1 MTAVIVAAGRKW
13 KRSHTADVHLPAGN
27 QPGAPQDGRSAVVQ
41 TSKTRRFRLA
51 SSAILALTLATT
63 AAACGGGDDDGATAD
78 GKTKLTVATFN
89 EFGYEELIE
98 EYNAMQDDVVVEQ
111 KKAGTANEHQDNLYT
126 KLAAGSGLSDIEA
139 IEVDW
144 WSALM
149 EQSDAFT
156 DLSDPEVEGRWLDW
170 KTEAATTPD
179 GALIGYGTDI
189 GPEGICYR
197 SDLFEKAGMPTDRE
211 KVAQM
216 FGSWDDYF
224 EAGRQFV
231 NKVPDVAWYDSSGA
245 TAQAMINQVEYSF
258 EDEDNTVIA
267 ADNPEVKE
275 VFDTVTSLS
284 EEGLSTNLV
293 QWSEDW
299 TASFQNDGF
308 ATMACPG
315 WMLGVIEGNAD
326 GVEGWD
332 IANVFPGGGGNWGGS
347 YLTVPAQGDNVEEA
361 QELAKWL
368 TAPEQQIKAFE
379 AKGTFPSQVD
389 ALTDPALTGSTNEF
403 FNGAPTGQILADRA
417 EAVPFIAHKGPK
429 FADIN
434 TAFQQAIQRVD
445 EGKESADEA
454 WDSFLADV
462 DRLG

>member
-1 MTAVIVAAGRKW
+1 M
-13 KRSHTADVHLPAGN
+13 
-27 QPGAPQDGRSAVVQ
+27 Q
-41 TSKTRRFRLA
+41 TRKTRRVRLA
-51 SSAILALTLATT
+51 TSALLALTLAST
-63 AAACGGGDDDGATAD
+63 AAACGGDSEDGTTAD
-78 GKTKLTVATFN
+78 GKIKLTVATFN
-89 EFGYEELIE
+89 EFGYEELIK

-149 EQSDAFT
+149 EQSDAFV
-156 DLSDPEVEGRWLDW
+156 DLTDPEVEGRWLDW

-179 GALIGYGTDI
+179 GKLIGYGTDI
-189 GPEGICYR
+189 GPEGMCYR
-197 SDLFEKAGMPTDRE
+197 ADLFKKAGLPTDRE
-211 KVAQM
+211 KVASL
-216 FGSWDDYF
+216 FEDWDTYF
-224 EAGRQFV
+224 ETGREFV
-231 NKVPDVAWYDSSGA
+231 KKVPDTAWYDSSGG
-245 TAQAMINQVEYSF
+245 TAQAMINQTEYSF
-258 EDEDNTVIA
+258 EDEDNNVIA
-267 ADNPEVKE
+267 ADNPDVKA
-275 VFDTVTSLS
+275 VFDTVTANVAD
-284 EEGLSTNLV
+284 GLTTGLT

-299 TASFQNDGF
+299 TAAFQNDGF

-347 YLTVPAQGDNVEEA
+347 YLTVPAQGEHQEEA
-361 QELAKWL
+361 KELAKWL

-379 AKGTFPSQVD
+379 AKGTFPSQVE
-389 ALTDPALTGSTNEF
+389 ALDDPALTGATNAF
-403 FNGAPTGQILADRA
+403 FNDAPTGKILAERA
-417 EAVPFIAHKGPK
+417 EAVPFIPHKGPK

-445 EGKESADEA
+445 EGQETPDEA
-454 WDSFLADV
+454 WESFLADV
-462 DRLG
+462 ERLG

>member
-1 MTAVIVAAGRKW
+1 M
-13 KRSHTADVHLPAGN
+13 
-27 QPGAPQDGRSAVVQ
+27 
-41 TSKTRRFRLA
+41 RLA
-51 SSAILALTLATT
+51 TSALLALTLATT
-63 AAACGGGDDDGATAD
+63 ATACGGGDDEGTTAD
-78 GKTKLTVATFN
+78 GKIKLTVATFN
-89 EFGYEELIE
+89 EFGYEELID

-149 EQSDAFT
+149 EQSDAFA

-179 GALIGYGTDI
+179 GKLIGYGTDI
-189 GPEGICYR
+189 GPEGMCYR
-197 SDLFEKAGMPTDRE
+197 ADLFKKAGLPTDRE
-211 KVAQM
+211 EVASL
-216 FGSWDDYF
+216 FGDWDSYF

-231 NKVPDVAWYDSSGA
+231 DKVPGTAWYDSSGG

-275 VFDTVTSLS
+275 VFDAVTQNA
-284 EEGLSTNLV
+284 EDGLSTGLT

-299 TASFQNDGF
+299 TAAFQDDGF

-315 WMLGVIEGNAD
+315 WMLGVIEGNAA

-347 YLTVPAQGDNVEEA
+347 YLTVPAQGDHVEEA
-361 QELAKWL
+361 KALAAWL

-389 ALTDPALTGSTNEF
+389 ALDDPTLTGATNAF
-403 FNGAPTGQILADRA
+403 FNDAPTGEILAERA

-454 WDSFLADV
+454 WSSFLADV
-462 DRLG
+462 ERLG

>member
-1 MTAVIVAAGRKW
+1 M
-13 KRSHTADVHLPAGN
+13 
-27 QPGAPQDGRSAVVQ
+27 Q
-41 TSKTRRFRLA
+41 TRQTRRARLA
-51 SSAILALTLATT
+51 TSALLALTLASTV
-63 AAACGGGDDDGATAD
+63 AACGGDSEEDTTAD
-78 GKTKLTVATFN
+78 GKIKLTVATFN
-89 EFGYEELIE
+89 EFGYEELID

-144 WSALM
+144 WPALI
-149 EQSDAFT
+149 EQSDAFV

-170 KTEAATTPD
+170 KTEAATTSD
-179 GALIGYGTDI
+179 GKLMGYGTDI

-197 SDLFEKAGMPTDRE
+197 ADLFKKAGLPTDRDE
-211 KVAQM
+211 VAGL
-216 FGSWDDYF
+216 FSSWDSYF
-224 EAGRQFV
+224 DAGRDFV
-231 NKVPDVAWYDSSGA
+231 EKMPDTAWYDSSGG
-245 TAQAMINQVEYSF
+245 TAQAMINQTEYSF

-267 ADNPEVKE
+267 ADNPDVKS
-275 VFDTVTSLS
+275 VFETVTANSQD
-284 EEGLSTNLV
+284 GLSTNLT

-299 TASFQNDGF
+299 TAAFQNDGF

-332 IANVFPGGGGNWGGS
+332 IANAFPGGGGNWGGS
-347 YLTVPAQGDNVEEA
+347 YLTVPAQGEHTEEA
-361 QELAKWL
+361 KELAKWL

-379 AKGTFPSQVD
+379 AKGTFPSQVE
-389 ALTDPALTGSTNEF
+389 ALSDPTLTGSTNAF
-403 FNGAPTGQILADRA
+403 FNDAPTGEILAERA
-417 EAVPFIAHKGPK
+417 EAVPFIPHKGPK
-429 FADIN
+429 YADIN

-445 EGKESADEA
+445 EGQESPDEA

-462 DRLG
+462 ERLG

>member
-1 MTAVIVAAGRKW
+1 M
-13 KRSHTADVHLPAGN
+13 
-27 QPGAPQDGRSAVVQ
+27 
-41 TSKTRRFRLA
+41 TRRARLA
-51 SSAILALTLATT
+51 SSALLALTLATT
-63 AAACGGGDDDGATAD
+63 AAACGGGDDDGGTTAD
-78 GKTKLTVATFN
+78 GKIKLTVATFN
-89 EFGYEELIE
+89 EFGYEELID
-98 EYNAMQDDVVVEQ
+98 EYNAMQDEVVVEQ

-144 WSALM
+144 WAALM
-149 EQSDAFT
+149 EQSDAFA

-179 GALIGYGTDI
+179 GKLIGYGTDI
-189 GPEGICYR
+189 GPEGMCYR
-197 SDLFEKAGMPTDRE
+197 SDLFKKAGLPTDRDE
-211 KVAQM
+211 VAKL
-216 FGSWDDYF
+216 FGTWDDYF
-224 EAGRQFV
+224 ATGREFV
-231 NKVPDVAWYDSSGA
+231 KKVPDVAWYDASGA

-258 EDEDNTVIA
+258 EDEDNQVIA

-284 EEGLSTNLV
+284 EEGLSTKLV

-299 TASFQNDGF
+299 TASFQDDGF

-326 GVEGWD
+326 GVKGWD

-347 YLTVPAQGDNVEEA
+347 YLTVPAQGDHIEEA
-361 QELAKWL
+361 KELAKWL
-368 TAPEQQIKAFE
+368 TAPEQQVKAFQ

-389 ALTDPALTGSTNEF
+389 ALEDPALTGATNAF
-403 FNGAPTGQILADRA
+403 FNDAPTGKILAERA

-462 DRLG
+462 ERLG

>member
-1 MTAVIVAAGRKW
+1 M
-13 KRSHTADVHLPAGN
+13 
-27 QPGAPQDGRSAVVQ
+27 Q
-41 TSKTRRFRLA
+41 TKTRRVRLA
-51 SSAILALTLATT
+51 SSALMALTLATT
-63 AAACGGGDDDGATAD
+63 AAACGGGDDGGTTAD

-144 WSALM
+144 WAALM

-197 SDLFEKAGMPTDRE
+197 ADLFEKAGMPTDRE
-211 KVAQM
+211 KVAEM
-216 FGSWDDYF
+216 FGTWDEYF

-231 NKVPDVAWYDSSGA
+231 KKVPDVAWYDSSGA

-299 TASFQNDGF
+299 TASFQDDGF

-361 QELAKWL
+361 KELAKWL
-368 TAPEQQIKAFE
+368 TAPEQQVKAFE

-389 ALTDPALTGSTNEF
+389 ALEDPALTESTNEF

-462 DRLG
+462 ERLG